1 MKKYYQS
8 WGRYPR
14 AEQEVV
20 RLWSR
25 HDPFPLDRIDGKTA
39 LPRGNGRSYGDSCLN
54 DGGMLIDVRGL
65 DRLID
70 FDPETGILRCEAG
83 VLLADILKFA
93 VPQGWFVPATPG
105 TRLITVGGAIANDVH
120 GKAHHQDGTFGR
132 HVRCF
137 ELLRSD
143 GSRYLCTPQ
152 ENSDWYRATIGGL
165 GLTGLILWAE
175 IALKRIG
182 SPYIDSETVK
192 CTNLD
197 EFFSVSAD
205 SDQDYEYTVA
215 WLDCTARGPR
225 LGRALFSRGNH
236 VNTVPDKL
244 PRIPGRRLSVPIEP
258 PITLVNSLS
267 LRAFNKL
274 YYARQR
280 EHRRREIVH
289 YEPFFYPLDA
299 ILEWNRIY
307 GPRGFFQY
315 QCVLPGNDGRSAVR
329 EVLERITASGE
340 GSFLAV
346 MKIFGDLDSPGI
358 LSFPQSGVT
367 LAIDFP
373 NRGRRTL
380 SLLDQLDEVVRAAG
394 GRVYPAK
401 DARMSAESFDHYY
414 PRWREL
420 LPYTDPILSSSFW
433 RRVTGV
439 AA

>member
-1 MKKYYQS
+1 
-8 WGRYPR
+8 
-14 AEQEVV
+14 
-20 RLWSR
+20 
-25 HDPFPLDRIDGKTA
+25 
-39 LPRGNGRSYGDSCLN
+39 
-54 DGGMLIDVRGL
+54 
-65 DRLID
+65 
-70 FDPETGILRCEAG
+70 
-83 VLLADILKFA
+83 
-93 VPQGWFVPATPG
+93 
-105 TRLITVGGAIANDVH
+105 
-120 GKAHHQDGTFGR
+120 
-132 HVRCF
+132 
-137 ELLRSD
+137 
-143 GSRYLCTPQ
+143 
-152 ENSDWYRATIGGL
+152 
-165 GLTGLILWAE
+165 
-175 IALKRIG
+175 
-182 SPYIDSETVK
+182 
-192 CTNLD
+192 
-197 EFFSVSAD
+197 
-205 SDQDYEYTVA
+205 
-215 WLDCTARGPR
+215 
-225 LGRALFSRGNH
+225 
-236 VNTVPDKL
+236 
-244 PRIPGRRLSVPIEP
+244 
-258 PITLVNSLS
+258 
-267 LRAFNKL
+267 
-274 YYARQR
+274 
-280 EHRRREIVH
+280 VH

-414 PRWREL
+414 PQWREL